1 MKVTFQTCCGVDIH
15 KSFLVATIIKTSSSI
30 EPSYQKRRFST
41 FNNSILEFKKWLL
54 ENECLY
60 VCMESTGKYW
70 IPVFN
75 LLEDEINVTIANPK
89 WVKAVKGNK
98 DDTKDSKWIGDL
110 FRLGLVRGSYIPCK
124 KIRILREFTRYRYK
138 LVSCRSSEKNRY
150 QNALTVCNV
159 ALDSVVSDIFGKSST
174 SIIDY
179 LLEQSGTS
187 IDHEVI
193 ASKLLKRLKAKED
206 AVIESIEG
214 YQMTDSQKYRM
225 HLVRAHMDYITA
237 AINDVDSE
245 IESLIAS
252 DPDYENAV
260 ELLCTIPG
268 VKYDSAITII
278 SEIGIDMSQFCSSK
292 RLCCWA
298 GLTPGSN
305 ESAGKKKSVRIT
317 RAGVY
322 LKPALVQCAHA
333 AVKSDKS
340 PYYKKKYESLVKR
353 RGKKRAIIAIA
364 RMILTAIFQMLTTG
378 ETWNPCDLYKID
390 MPEALLEKQKQKAIK
405 QAQKLLIREGLLPP
419 TEPIAS

>member
-1 MKVTFQTCCGVDIH
+1 MKVTFQTCCGVDVH
-15 KSFLVATIIKTSSSI
+15 KSFLVATIIKTTGGI

-41 FNNSILEFKKWLL
+41 FNNSIFEFKKWLL

-159 ALDSVVSDIFGKSST
+159 ALDSVVSDVFGKSST

-193 ASKLLKRLKAKED
+193 ASKLLKRLKTKED

-245 IESLIAS
+245 IESLISS
-252 DPDYENAV
+252 DPDYQNAA

-268 VKYDSAITII
+268 VKHDSAITII
-278 SEIGIDMSQFCSSK
+278 SEIGIDMSQFCTSK

-333 AVKSDKS
+333 AVKSNKS

-364 RMILTAIFQMLTTG
+364 KMILTAIFQMLTTG

>member
-1 MKVTFQTCCGVDIH
+1 MKVTFQTCCGVDVH
-15 KSFLVATIIKTSSSI
+15 KSFLVATIIKTSSGI

-75 LLEDEINVTIANPK
+75 ILEDEINVTIANPK

-193 ASKLLKRLKAKED
+193 ASKLLKHLKAKED

-237 AINDVDSE
+237 ATNDVDSE
-245 IESLIAS
+245 IESLIAF